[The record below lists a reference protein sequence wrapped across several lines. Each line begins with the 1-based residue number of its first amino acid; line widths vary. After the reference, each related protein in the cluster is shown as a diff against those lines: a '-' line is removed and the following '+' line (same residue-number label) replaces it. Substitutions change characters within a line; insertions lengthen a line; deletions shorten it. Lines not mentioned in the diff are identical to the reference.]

1 MLADEIEK
9 TIPPS
14 SQPPLPPQLVCC
26 NHCFCEKSHSKC
38 QLLFVPNS
46 VLKRKNV
53 LIKCLKTKLCQE
65 EFSGAALDLGLLSA
79 SDLFFMASTAKGNN
93 YMH

>member
-1 MLADEIEK
+1 MGLRK
-9 TIPPS
+9 PIPPS
-14 SQPPLPPQLVCC
+14 SQPALPPQPVCC
-26 NHCFCEKSHSKC
+26 NHCFCEKSHSKF

-65 EFSGAALDLGLLSA
+65 EFSGAALDLGLSSVA
-79 SDLFFMASTAKGNN
+79 DFFFMASTAIGKN